1 LGTVLAG
8 LTLSAALLAA
18 DPRCLPCHSKQVESY
33 ARTGMGRS
41 ISKPSNLEHKL
52 PSGSYPLAWAV
63 GSGNQGTSYLIAIK
77 DALFQSPLSWYTAR
91 GALDWSPGFERDA
104 QPDFFRPV
112 TPECLFCHSGN
123 VRPRAGTL
131 NRYLDPPFEPTAIDC
146 DRCHGDPAAHL
157 TAPGR
162 KTIVNPS
169 RLGKDRREAVCEQC
183 HLSGVARIPNPGK
196 AFTDF
201 RPGMRL
207 EDVFS
212 VYVKEAADFKV
223 VSHSEQ
229 MVKSRCYLEGAMW
242 CGTCHDPHEQPV
254 NRVSWYRDKCLGCH
268 QVESHRTK
276 AGDDCAGCHMPQT
289 RPYDGGH
296 TAFHD
301 HWIRLGNPLTSARGS
316 VLRAWREPEVG
327 YRKRNLGLAYIGAG
341 QLEKGFSMLD
351 SSGGDGAVETARG
364 FVLLGS
370 GRAQD
375 AVRAFRRAV
384 EEQPNDSTRRLNLA
398 AALFAA
404 KDFDEAKR
412 NAENAI
418 VLEPLLEDAYVL
430 LAEIEPKR
438 AGYWKQ
444 RYQELVPQRRLR

>member
-1 LGTVLAG
+1 MMLLGLALGG
-8 LTLSAALLAA
+8 LLMA
-18 DPRCLPCHSKQVESY
+18 DSRCLPCHSKQVKSF

-41 ISKPSNLEHKL
+41 ISKPSKMVHQM
-52 PSGSYPLAWAV
+52 PTGSYPPAWAV

-77 DALFQSPLSWYTAR
+77 DALFQSPLSWYTER
-91 GALDWSPGFERDA
+91 GSWDLSPGFEKDTR
-104 QPDFFRPV
+104 PDFFRPV

-131 NRYLDPPFEPTAIDC
+131 NRYLDPPFEPAAIDC

-157 TAPGR
+157 AVPGK

-169 RLGKDRREAVCEQC
+169 RREKDRRDAVCEQC
-183 HLSGVARIPNPGK
+183 HLSGAARIPNPGK
-196 AFTDF
+196 SFTDF

-212 VYVKEAADFKV
+212 VYVKNDADFKV

-229 MVKSRCYLEGAMW
+229 MVKSRCYLEGAIW
-242 CGTCHDPHEQPV
+242 CGTCHDPHQQPV

-268 QVESHRTK
+268 QTPAHRTK
-276 AGDDCAGCHMPQT
+276 VGDDCAGCHMPQT
-289 RPYDGGH
+289 RAYDGGH

-301 HWIRLGNPLTSARGS
+301 HWIRVRRNDVAKGAGTE
-316 VLRAWREPEVG
+316 LRAWREPDAAF
-327 YRKRNLGLAYIGAG
+327 RKRNLGLAYIGAG
-341 QLEKGFSMLD
+341 QLEKGFQMLD
-351 SSGGDGAVETARG
+351 SSDGAADTARG
-364 FVLLGS
+364 FVLLGL
-370 GRAQD
+370 GRAGE

-384 EEQPNDSTRRLNLA
+384 EEEPNDSTRRLNLA

-404 KDFDEAKR
+404 KDFEEAKR

-418 VLEPLLEDAYVL
+418 LLEPLLEDAYVL

-438 AGYWKQ
+438 AAYWKQ
-444 RYQELVPQRRLR
+444 RYSELVPQRRLR